1 MTGRATPFHHSGE
14 SVVDH
19 LRPAEG
25 CRGLVTVL
33 ACGSGREVIG
43 RFADH
48 AHVAAAMTSRAARNN
63 SRVVICGPGKG
74 RSGLVTI
81 FAWGGRR
88 EVIGRFAHDP
98 RICAAVTERA
108 AARDPRVIHRRPWPK
123 GCR

>member
-25 CRGLVTVL
+25 CRGLVTVF

-48 AHVAAAMTSRAARNN
+48 AHVAAAMTSRAARNY
-63 SRVVICGPGKG
+63 SRVVIRGPRKG
-74 RSGLVTI
+74 RGGLVTVL
-81 FAWGGRR
+81 ARSGRR
-88 EVIGRFAHDP
+88 EVVRRFADHAG
-98 RICAAVTERA
+98 IAAAMTERA
-108 AARDPRVIHRRPWPK
+108 AGRDPGVIHRRPWAK